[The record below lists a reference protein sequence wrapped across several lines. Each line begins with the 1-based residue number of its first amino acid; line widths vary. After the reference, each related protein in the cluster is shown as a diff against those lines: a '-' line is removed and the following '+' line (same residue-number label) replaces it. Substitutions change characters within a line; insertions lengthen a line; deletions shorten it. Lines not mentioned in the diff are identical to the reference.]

1 MYTGEKKRDCDPTC
15 SSNSQDEDPIRLIS
29 STVSYGK
36 LLLDS
41 MKSTYTNPFEL
52 QTENVIFGL
61 DKVNPLGE
69 DGTRSP
75 RRLKRRQVID
85 GVETGETS
93 TKDKIEIPK
102 YDNYMRNTHSWNT
115 IRSINTIPPSS
126 DTR

>member
-93 TKDKIEIPK
+93 TKDKIEI
-102 YDNYMRNTHSWNT
+102 
-115 IRSINTIPPSS
+115 RSINTIPPSS